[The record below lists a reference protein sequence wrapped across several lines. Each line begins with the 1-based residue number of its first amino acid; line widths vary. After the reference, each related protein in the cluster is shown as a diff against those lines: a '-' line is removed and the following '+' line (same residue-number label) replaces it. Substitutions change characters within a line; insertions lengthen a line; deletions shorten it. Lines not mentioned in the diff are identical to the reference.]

1 VKIVIGEKCFALRK
15 KTTYF
20 EDRHFEGAVIFDHRI
35 KRHFVKVKATL
46 AAYAHLSL

>member
-1 VKIVIGEKCFALRK
+1 MLGAQK

-35 KRHFVKVKATL
+35 KRHFVKVETTL
-46 AAYAHLSL
+46 AALVILARN

>member
-1 VKIVIGEKCFALRK
+1 MLGAQK

-20 EDRHFEGAVIFDHRI
+20 EDRRFEGAVIFDHRI